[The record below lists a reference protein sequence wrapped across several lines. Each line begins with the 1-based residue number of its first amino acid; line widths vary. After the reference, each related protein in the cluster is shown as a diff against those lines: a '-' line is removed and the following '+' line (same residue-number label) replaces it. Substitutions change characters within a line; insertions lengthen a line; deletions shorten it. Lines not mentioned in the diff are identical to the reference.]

1 MKYGINN
8 PDGTIQYDVTIE
20 EFEKAKS
27 EGTIVWVSYDGIV
40 YHLYSE

>member
-1 MKYGINN
+1 MTYAINN

-20 EFEKAKS
+20 EFENAKS
-27 EGTIVWVSYDGIV
+27 EGDIVWISYDGIV